1 MRKWLLRKR
10 QQAEGLKNL
19 PTGLSK
25 RGKEIT
31 RLIPMNKNKNK
42 NILKKIKRVTAIQIR
57 KRKQTMNIKLMASYE
72 NLQLMID

>member
-42 NILKKIKRVTAIQIR
+42 NILKKK
-57 KRKQTMNIKLMASYE
+57 
-72 NLQLMID
+72 